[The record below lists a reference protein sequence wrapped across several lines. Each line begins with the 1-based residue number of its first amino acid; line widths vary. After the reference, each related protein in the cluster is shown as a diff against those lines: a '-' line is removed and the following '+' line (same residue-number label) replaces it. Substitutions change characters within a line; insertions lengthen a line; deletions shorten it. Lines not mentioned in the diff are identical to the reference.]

1 MEKIA
6 GEDCGRALFNK
17 PPKEQ
22 GPKNPLEQISQAEEP
37 HSDATLESVVKR
49 HQRRKPRKSGLN
61 TQVQGQRREQHPFLF
76 FYET

>member
-1 MEKIA
+1 MSKKSLMPSMKKIA

-37 HSDATLESVVKR
+37 HSDATLESVIC
-49 HQRRKPRKSGLN
+49 
-61 TQVQGQRREQHPFLF
+61 
-76 FYET
+76 